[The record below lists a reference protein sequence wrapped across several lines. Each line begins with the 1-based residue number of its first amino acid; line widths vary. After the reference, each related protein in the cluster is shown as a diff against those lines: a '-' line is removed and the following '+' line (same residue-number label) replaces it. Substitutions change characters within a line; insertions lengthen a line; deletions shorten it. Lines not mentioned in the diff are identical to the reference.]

1 MSSSAR
7 PKPRRIAPSFVRGI
21 LTSILLV
28 LLAIMIVRDILV
40 RRFGSE
46 RAPRTD
52 VTQWSD

>member
-7 PKPRRIAPSFVRGI
+7 PKPRRIASSFARSIV
-21 LTSILLV
+21 TSILLV

-46 RAPRTD
+46 RAPQTD
-52 VTQWSD
+52 VTQRSH

>member
-7 PKPRRIAPSFVRGI
+7 PKPRRIAPSFVRSI

-52 VTQWSD
+52 VTQRSD